1 MKLPTTLS
9 VIIESSVNK
18 QDPSNNDRE
27 KEVSVTH
34 SKPGCLSGR
43 YGILNLKDREAVSRN
58 RLIPKSFKMQYST
71 IDDNKIANYN
81 EDIIMKYWNSIVIKQ
96 TWGRRISQR
105 LRHGIVSRAFPII
118 SLFLLGH
125 YGFFALL
132 RTNICMLGACS
143 ESMLSSSPRR
153 LGTSSCSAAWRARAD
168 APTPCGKGWR

>member
-9 VIIESSVNK
+9 AIMESSVNRK
-18 QDPSNNDRE
+18 EPSNCDVE
-27 KEVSVTH
+27 KKQSEVSVVS

-43 YGILNLKDREAVSRN
+43 CGILNLKDREAVSRN

-81 EDIIMKYWNSIVIKQ
+81 EDIIMKYWNSTVIKQ
-96 TWGRRISQR
+96 TCGRRISQR

-132 RTNICMLGACS
+132 RTNICPIVDASEKNDTSVLKNEKMFNKTFQLGQKA
-143 ESMLSSSPRR
+143 EQIVYQY
-153 LGTSSCSAAWRARAD
+153 
-168 APTPCGKGWR
+168 